1 MTEEN
6 KIQTEIN
13 QALSVSLTAVVAIVV
28 TAFAINFYTGNSAV
42 FKGLIS
48 GTLCGYGAFCLLIM
62 GTKKSLQTQ
71 KGKLMAIV
79 FMALRLTIFAAFF
92 IAAVKKTSINFP
104 AAVISCIFTYQAFV
118 IKTGVTA
125 LLKVR

>member
-6 KIQTEIN
+6 KIQIEIN
-13 QALSVSLTAVVAIVV
+13 QALSVSLYAVIAVII
-28 TAFAINFYTGNSAV
+28 TAFTINFYTGNSAV
-42 FKGLIS
+42 FKGMIS

-62 GTKKSLQTQ
+62 GTKKSLQTS

-79 FMALRLTIFAAFF
+79 FMLLRLTIFAAFF

-104 AAVISCIFTYQAFV
+104 ATVISCILTYQSFV

-125 LLKVR
+125 LLKVK